1 MPAKKQPLVVSSV
14 PVKRVLSES
23 LLATETEKHAT
34 SKSLYGDHK
43 ARISSNVSSIH
54 DHIRINAYKSIMPAL
69 SGKTVLHLGCGMG
82 LISMLAARSAAKHV
96 VAVDNSAIVDC
107 ARVVAEQNRLK
118 NITFVRGKIQEVV
131 AELPIKKFDVIL
143 CEWMGAFL
151 TNEEDFEN
159 IIYCRENLLAEG
171 GIVCP
176 DQASIHVAGISDY
189 PYRRDTVDYWDNVY
203 GFKMEPMKALVLE
216 EAGTCCI
223 PKSCVSTNSTLAYTL
238 DINTASADK
247 KEISFPFTIKASK
260 KATLHFITFFVSAQ
274 YASKTDANFRFA
286 LDTRI
291 GGPNPWT
298 EVSVPLENQMP
309 VNAGDVITG
318 HVTVKPLGK
327 LTEVLVSAECKGS
340 VVTTTSN
347 GKYYYTY

>member
-1 MPAKKQPLVVSSV
+1 MPAKKPLVVSSA
-14 PVKRVLSES
+14 PVKRVLNES

-34 SKSLYGDHK
+34 SKSLYGDFK
-43 ARISSNVSSIH
+43 ARISANVSSIH
-54 DHIRINAYKSIMPAL
+54 DHIRNNAYKNIMPAL

-82 LISMLAARSAAKHV
+82 LISMMAARAAAKHV
-96 VAVDNSAIVDC
+96 VAVDSSAIVDC

-131 AELPIKKFDVIL
+131 DQLPIKKFDVVI

-159 IIYCRENLLAEG
+159 VIFCRENLLAEG
-171 GIVCP
+171 GIMCP
-176 DQASIHVAGISDY
+176 DQASIHVAAISDY

-203 GFKMEPMKALVLE
+203 GFTMQPMKALVLE
-216 EAGTCCI
+216 EAGTCSI
-223 PKSCVSTNSTLAYTL
+223 PKSCVSTTSTLACTV
-238 DINTASADK
+238 DIKTAAVDK
-247 KEISFPFTIKASK
+247 KELSFPFTIKADK
-260 KATLHFITFFVSAQ
+260 KATLHFITFYVSAQ
-274 YASKTDANFRFA
+274 FASKTDANFRFA
-286 LDTRI
+286 LDMRL

-298 EVSVPLENQMP
+298 EVSVPLEHQMP

-327 LTEVLVSAECKGS
+327 LTEVVVTAECKGS
-340 VVTTTSN
+340 VTTTTSN